1 MGANP
6 EIRKILKFQRNMGSI
21 KEYNE
26 KNLQKA
32 KLEVYD
38 WTSNSLHSI
47 KQNKEILNK
56 SFSLETLVQIP
67 RRHSKSLVFYIFQKK
82 LIQIA

>member
-38 WTSNSLHSI
+38 
-47 KQNKEILNK
+47 
-56 SFSLETLVQIP
+56 
-67 RRHSKSLVFYIFQKK
+67 
-82 LIQIA
+82 